1 MNQLQRILNE
11 RREKLVENIQ
21 FLSQQKINTLEA
33 ILKCTF
39 FVHDSIKRTESD
51 LNKLDLGNLTYQ
63 SRIDNSSKLLIQ
75 DNADE
80 VTSLIPENFGEFDN
94 FKYYKIDFPE
104 NKKMFAFIY
113 HQLFISINSTLDDY
127 FSQMLLLVL
136 RAYPEKL
143 GNKKIFQVKFNDVN
157 NLLGTGKDETI
168 IKSMDEQIVSH
179 VRNLMGQK
187 PFDYL
192 TELVTYL
199 GDTKLIRLEKLT
211 YCEMCLRRNAGVHCG
226 WFGNQEY
233 NLKIQ

>member
-1 MNQLQRILNE
+1 MNQLQERLNE

-21 FLSQQKINTLEA
+21 ILSQQKINTLDA

-80 VTSLIPENFGEFDN
+80 VAPLIPENFGEFDD
-94 FKYYKIDFPE
+94 FKYYKVDFPE
-104 NKKMFAFIY
+104 NKKMFSFIY
-113 HQLFISINSTLDDY
+113 HQLFISIISTLDDY
-127 FSQMLLLVL
+127 FSQMLLLIL
-136 RAYPEKL
+136 QAYPEKL

-157 NLLGTGKDETI
+157 NFLGTGKDETI

-187 PFDYL
+187 PFEYL
-192 TELVTYL
+192 TILP
-199 GDTKLIRLEKLT
+199 
-211 YCEMCLRRNAGVHCG
+211 
-226 WFGNQEY
+226 
-233 NLKIQ
+233 NLLHI